1 MKKII
6 VAFDGL
12 KFSDDALQYA
22 LMIAKST
29 PAHLVGISLES
40 MLYNSVAPYEILHQY
55 TGNDETD
62 RIIQADAACRD
73 ASIEYFESACKNEGI
88 TCTVHRDRNFAMD
101 DLLRESVYA
110 DLLVIDSRE
119 TMAVHREE
127 APTDFTRRMLP
138 EVQCPVFL
146 VNEQFA
152 DVDKVIM
159 LFDGSPAAVQAVKL
173 FNYTMPALNLL
184 PLEILTVNA
193 TYAGNHTPDN
203 HLMREFMK
211 RHHPHARYTVLQ
223 GPVGETI
230 VDYLKHQPCNTLTVL
245 GDYQHGGL
253 YRLFH
258 DTLADKLIRQVKC
271 PLFIAHR

>member
-12 KFSDDALQYA
+12 KFSDDSLQYA
-22 LMIAKST
+22 LMLAKSM

-40 MLYNSVAPYEILHQY
+40 MLYNSLAPYEILHQY
-55 TGNDETD
+55 TGNDEAD
-62 RIIQADAACRD
+62 RVIQADTACRD
-73 ASIEYFESACKNEGI
+73 AAIDYFESACRNEGV
-88 TCTVHRDRNFAMD
+88 TCAVHRDQRFAMD

-119 TMAVHREE
+119 TMSVEKE
-127 APTDFTRRMLP
+127 NAPTGFIRQLLT

-146 VNEQFA
+146 VNEQFV

-159 LFDGSPAAVQAVKL
+159 LFDGSPSAVHAIKM
-173 FNYTMPALNLL
+173 FNYTVPALNLL

-193 TYAGNHTPDN
+193 AYAGNHTPDN
-203 HLMREFMK
+203 QLMKEFMK
-211 RHHPHARYTVLQ
+211 RHHPNARYTVLQ
-223 GPVGETI
+223 GHVEETI
-230 VDYLKHQPCNTLTVL
+230 LDYLKSQPLNALTVM
-245 GDYQHGGL
+245 GAQQHGGL

-258 DTLADKLIRQVKC
+258 DSLSNTLIRQVKC
-271 PLFIAHR
+271 PLFLSHY